1 MREEPQD
8 KKRAALKAALE
19 LISEQ
24 GFQGAPMSQIASR
37 AGIGVGTIY
46 RYFANKDDMI
56 NALYLDIK
64 TRIAE
69 YTLRNY
75 TRDIP
80 VRDAFIRLLSN
91 VIRYFTENPGELSF
105 MEQYE
110 NSPLITAATR
120 EEGIRIAAPFE
131 DLFHRARGQNLL
143 KELPFEILGTLLSG
157 AIISLAKL
165 QLSRSQLDDDTL
177 TASIAAIWDLVK
189 K

>member
-69 YTLRNY
+69 YTLRN
-75 TRDIP
+75 
-80 VRDAFIRLLSN
+80 
-91 VIRYFTENPGELSF
+91 
-105 MEQYE
+105 
-110 NSPLITAATR
+110 
-120 EEGIRIAAPFE
+120 
-131 DLFHRARGQNLL
+131 
-143 KELPFEILGTLLSG
+143 
-157 AIISLAKL
+157 
-165 QLSRSQLDDDTL
+165 
-177 TASIAAIWDLVK
+177 
-189 K
+189 